1 MSALTGMA
9 KAGIVGMVKGLAR
22 ENVPR
27 VRVNAVAP
35 GLTNTAFLTSGTGRE
50 QIFDGI
56 PEAVYAKRVPMK
68 RMAQP
73 QDMAGPILFL
83 ASRDPSYITGASL
96 IVDGGLYAASPIGG

>member
-56 PEAVYAKRVPMK
+56 PEAV
-68 RMAQP
+68 
-73 QDMAGPILFL
+73 
-83 ASRDPSYITGASL
+83 
-96 IVDGGLYAASPIGG
+96 

>member
-1 MSALTGMA
+1 
-9 KAGIVGMVKGLAR
+9 MVKGLAR
-22 ENVPR
+22 ENAPR

-35 GLTNTAFLTSGTGRE
+35 GLTNTAFLTGGTGRE

-83 ASRDPSYITGASL
+83 LGAASAFVNGEML
-96 IVDGGLYAASPIGG
+96 IVDGGVVTQ